1 MLSLVVFDA
10 SDDWAMKSL
19 AWSGSVSQWE
29 AREVELK
36 YLTAE
41 ELAEQAEFV
50 LALECLYRR

>member
-1 MLSLVVFDA
+1 VLSLVVFDA

>member
-1 MLSLVVFDA
+1 VLSLVVFDA

-19 AWSGSVSQWE
+19 AWSGLVSQWE

>member
-1 MLSLVVFDA
+1 VLSLVAFDA
-10 SDDWAMKSL
+10 SDDWAIKSL
-19 AWSGSVSQWE
+19 AWSDLVSQWE

-41 ELAEQAEFV
+41 ELAQQAESL

>member
-1 MLSLVVFDA
+1 MISLVVFDA

-19 AWSGSVSQWE
+19 AWSSLVSQWE